1 MFGEEEQRIVAAI
14 ERALADLGYPPPQV
28 ELRRIPF
35 SGEWGAATTVAKALA
50 GQAAAARV
58 AAETAGLSKKEAKE
72 RGAAIIAATAQEIA
86 EQLAGR
92 LREAGVAGRV
102 EAVHGFVNI
111 KFDTAHVANEVV
123 GRVRAEGPNYGA
135 TPVGPAAERV
145 MVEFSQPNT
154 HKDFHV
160 GHLRNAALGNALCNI
175 LDRAGYN
182 VLRATYLN
190 DGGLHVMKC
199 LWCYRKFHAGEEPA
213 ERKGKWLGGVYAE
226 ADARLRYRQE
236 VTDFINRLAVEDETF
251 RLAADRMMKEL
262 WRRKGATGED
272 VAYLLGQLSNG
283 KGEFDPGKLY
293 HQESLVALWPIIG
306 DQLREEAQPTQ
317 DRGLPLVDETVGRAR
332 LAEYEELDRHIDWW
346 VPSVTWE
353 QEVRETFQEWER
365 KDPEFM
371 GLWERTRA
379 WSIEEFDTIYRQLGI
394 RFDVA
399 FYESDVQEAGRA
411 IVEDLLQR
419 GIAEISEGLPVVK
432 IDEQLGLDKEKY
444 RVLPILRSD
453 GTTLYATNDL
463 ALTRRKFEEY
473 DVDRAIWVVDVRQS
487 LYFQQIFKILEL
499 MGFVQAA
506 KSYHLS
512 YEMVALP
519 EGTISSRKG
528 NAPSYYDIAGGVIE
542 RARAVVEEKNPDLPA
557 ERKAQVAEQVAVG
570 ALLYG
575 MLYRDNNKLLVF
587 DFDEVLSLQGQSA
600 PYIQYAH
607 ARACRILERAG
618 GVPDAEQDFSQL
630 TAPEINLI
638 EQITLLPAEVQR
650 AARECKPLVIAT
662 YAYDLATKVNDFY
675 EQCRVL
681 DAPEPLRS
689 ARLALTD
696 AARRTLANALGLLGV
711 AAPEVM

>member
-1 MFGEEEQRIVAAI
+1 MFGEEEQRIVATI
-14 ERALADLGYPPPQV
+14 ERALADLGYPPRNV

-50 GQAAAARV
+50 GQAAAEQV

-72 RGAAIIAATAQEIA
+72 RGAAIIAAKAQEIA
-86 EQLAGR
+86 ERLAGR
-92 LREAGVAGRV
+92 LLEAGVATRV
-102 EAVHGFVNI
+102 EAVNGFVNI
-111 KFDTAHVANEVV
+111 RFDTARVANEVV
-123 GRVRAEGPNYGA
+123 GRVRAEGPRYGSGA
-135 TPVGPAAERV
+135 PVGERV

-175 LDRAGYN
+175 LDRAGYG
-182 VLRATYLN
+182 VLRATYVN

-213 ERKGKWLGGVYAE
+213 ERKGKWIGGIYAE

-236 VTDFINRLAVEDETF
+236 VTDFINRLVAEDEAF

-283 KGEFDPGKLY
+283 KGEFDPEKLY

-306 DQLREEAQPTQ
+306 NQLREEAQPTQ
-317 DRGLPLVDETVGRAR
+317 DRGPLVDESVARAR

-353 QEVRETFQEWER
+353 REVRETFQEWER
-365 KDPEFM
+365 RDPEFM
-371 GLWERTRA
+371 ALWERTRA
-379 WSIEEFDTIYRQLGI
+379 WSLEEFDTIYRQLGI

-399 FYESDVQEAGRA
+399 FYESDVQEEGRA
-411 IVEDLLQR
+411 IVEELLQR
-419 GIAEISEGLPVVK
+419 GIAEVSEGLPVVK
-432 IDEQLGLDKEKY
+432 IDEKLGLAKERY

-463 ALTRRKFEEY
+463 ALTKRKFEEY
-473 DVDRAIWVVDVRQS
+473 DIDRAMWVVDVRQS

-499 MGFVQAA
+499 MGFAQAA
-506 KSYHLS
+506 KSYHLA
-512 YEMVALP
+512 YELVTLP
-519 EGTISSRKG
+519 EGMISSRKG
-528 NAPSYYDIAGGVIE
+528 TAASYYDIAGGVIE

-557 ERKAQVAEQVAVG
+557 ERKAEVAEQVAVG

-618 GVPDAEQDFSQL
+618 GAPEGEQDFSQL
-630 TAPEINLI
+630 TPPEINLI
-638 EQITLLPAEVQR
+638 EQIALLPAEVQR

-662 YAYDLATKVNDFY
+662 YAYDLATHVNDFY
-675 EQCRVL
+675 EQCRVI

-696 AARRTLANALGLLGV
+696 VARRTLANALGLLGV